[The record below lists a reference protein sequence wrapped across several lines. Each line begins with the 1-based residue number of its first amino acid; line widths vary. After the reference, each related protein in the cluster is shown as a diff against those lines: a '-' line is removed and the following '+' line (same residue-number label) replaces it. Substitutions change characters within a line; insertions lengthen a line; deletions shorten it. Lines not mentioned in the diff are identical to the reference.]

1 MDALL
6 LRLSQSVASAWTLE
20 DLTRPLLEMLE
31 TVTGLESTY
40 LTSIDAEKGVQHIL
54 FARNSLE
61 LLIPEGLSVAWT
73 DTLCKRALEEERFF
87 TNDVSACWGDSDAAR
102 ALGIQTYLSIP
113 IKMADGAV
121 YGTLCAAS
129 TSKLPLAPHAA
140 HMLQLFARLIAQ
152 HIERER
158 LLAHLEKANTQ
169 LATEALTDTLTGLPN
184 RRSMTAELVRTLAR
198 AQRDGT
204 GVLVSFIDLDGFKEI
219 NDTHGHQVGDQF
231 LAAMAESLSDG
242 LRAGDVL
249 ARFGG
254 DEFVALGRGPKLG
267 EEASSAARIFQE
279 RLTQKCRTCLHL
291 GGVDIQCSGASVGVV
306 VVDPH
311 TTTAETALTQ
321 ADAAMYAVKRLRRQE
336 RAQQAAQG

>member
-40 LTSIDAEKGVQHIL
+40 LTTIDVEKGVQHIL
-54 FARNSLE
+54 FARNSLQ
-61 LLIPEGLSVAWT
+61 LQIPEGLSVSWT
-73 DTLCKRALEEERFF
+73 DTLCKRALDEGRFF
-87 TNDVSACWGDSDAAR
+87 TNDVSACWGDSDAAQ
-102 ALGIQTYLSIP
+102 ALGIQTYISIP
-113 IKMADGAV
+113 IKMGDGAV

-129 TSKLPLAPHAA
+129 ASQLPLAPHAA

-152 HIERER
+152 HVERER
-158 LLAHLEKANTQ
+158 LMAQLAKANTE
-169 LATEALTDTLTGLPN
+169 LAAVALTDVLTGLPN

-231 LAAMAESLSDG
+231 LAAMAENLSDG

-254 DEFVALGRGPKLG
+254 DEFVAVGRGPKLNAG
-267 EEASSAARIFQE
+267 PSSAARIFQE
-279 RLTQKCRTCLHL
+279 RLTQKCSTRLNL
-291 GGVDIQCSGASVGVV
+291 GEVEIQCSGASVGVV
-306 VVDPH
+306 LIDPH
-311 TTTAETALTQ
+311 TTTAENALTQ
-321 ADAAMYAVKRLRRQE
+321 ADAAMYAVKRLRRLE
-336 RAQQAAQG
+336 REQQV